1 MGSTHIS
8 HITDTTQASKGSD
21 NTQPQ
26 DDIGIEFVSNNYV
39 VDLFGLARARELLE
53 AAEII
58 EANAPI
64 PAIISKADVWQ
75 ICLDNISLYDDEGHG
90 ALLRKLPKSSWSM
103 IFSSVSQMPNL
114 ASGLRKFVELV
125 PILQSGLKT
134 TVKIDLNGAKLTIAA
149 GDELEES
156 ARVERYIELFTFYFQ
171 CFLAWTTNR
180 SWLPVSTQLSHR
192 LGPQDGSMLAGVH
205 GCEYT
210 RDGSGVTFTYHSS
223 DLTLPLGQRR
233 SDRWAMNET
242 VVFREILAG
251 IAPID
256 IQENLFV
263 EKVKALLQ
271 RGPHTQGNLATAL
284 YVSIPTLQRKLSR
297 AGTNY
302 RQLSSEIR
310 INRLTLLLSTSM
322 NLDDIAS
329 EMGFSDRRSL
339 TRACHQWLGTTPSAY
354 RKFRRPVDL

>member
-1 MGSTHIS
+1 MGTS
-8 HITDTTQASKGSD
+8 HKGSD

-39 VDLFGLARARELLE
+39 VDLFDLARARELLE

-90 ALLRKLPKSSWSM
+90 ALLRKLPKSSWSI

-125 PILQSGLKT
+125 PILQSGLRT

-180 SWLPVSTQLSHR
+180 NWLPVTTQLSHR

-271 RGPHTQGNLATAL
+271 RGPHTQGDLATAL

-302 RQLSSEIR
+302 RQLSV
-310 INRLTLLLSTSM
+310 
-322 NLDDIAS
+322 
-329 EMGFSDRRSL
+329 
-339 TRACHQWLGTTPSAY
+339 
-354 RKFRRPVDL
+354 K